1 MTTPDSSSGSGS
13 GPTRTQLLR
22 ELARQAE
29 GRGSLSSED
38 AKGKRGRRQQDSTPL
53 GRWESQQR
61 GHGRRR
67 LAVLWSRLRHPT
79 RNVVVAGVAFVVG
92 MQLAARPDGAR
103 LAALENEVER
113 SRVALKARQGELEL
127 VRLEMSRIQEI
138 IEYSNQYDI
147 SAELASAINDIALSE
162 GVAPSL
168 AFRLIQVESGFYGR
182 AISPKGAIGYAQLM
196 PATAFDLDPTLEYR
210 DIFDRDTNLR
220 LGFRYLRWLID
231 RYDGDLR
238 LALLAYNRGL
248 GTVDNIRRAG
258 GDPANGYARAVLGTT
273 REGGQ

>member
-1 MTTPDSSSGSGS
+1 MTTGDSGP

-29 GRGSLSSED
+29 ARGVLSYEE
-38 AKGKRGRRQQDSTPL
+38 AQRRQGRRHDDTTL
-53 GRWESQQR
+53 GRWEAQQR
-61 GHGRRR
+61 GHALRRMWT
-67 LAVLWSRLRHPT
+67 VWSHIRQPART
-79 RNVVVAGVAFVVG
+79 VAISGIAFVVG

-103 LAALENEVER
+103 LATLENEVAQ

-127 VRLEMSRIQEI
+127 VRMEMNRIQEI

-147 SAELASAINDIALSE
+147 SAELAAAINDIALAE
-162 GVAPSL
+162 GIAPSL
-168 AFRLIQVESGFYGR
+168 AFRLVKVESGFYGR

-196 PATAFDLDPTLEYR
+196 PATAYDLDPTLEYR
-210 DIFDRDTNLR
+210 DIFERDTNLR
-220 LGFRYLRWLID
+220 LGFSYLRWLID

-248 GTVDNIRRAG
+248 GTVDRIREAG
-258 GDPANGYARAVLGTT
+258 GDPANGYARAVLGDT
-273 REGGQ
+273 RDGLH

>member
-1 MTTPDSSSGSGS
+1 MTSSSESGS

-29 GRGSLSSED
+29 ARGVLSREE
-38 AKGKRGRRQQDSTPL
+38 AKGQKGRRRQDSTAL

-61 GHGRRR
+61 GRAWRRIG
-67 LAVLWSRLRHPT
+67 AIWGRLRYPT
-79 RNVVVAGVAFVVG
+79 RMAVVTGIAFVLG
-92 MQLAARPDGAR
+92 MQLAAKPEGAR
-103 LAALENEVER
+103 LAALENEVQR
-113 SRVALKARQGELEL
+113 SRVALQARQGELEL
-127 VRLEMSRIQEI
+127 VRMEMNRVHEVM
-138 IEYSNQYDI
+138 EYSSQYDI
-147 SAELASAINDIALSE
+147 SADLASAINDIALSE
-162 GVAPSL
+162 GIAPSL
-168 AFRLIQVESGFYGR
+168 GFRLVKVESGFYGR

-196 PATAFDLDPTLEYR
+196 PATAYDLDPTLEYR

-248 GTVDNIRRAG
+248 GTVDRIRREG
-258 GDPANGYARAVLGTT
+258 GDPANGYARAVLGTSVD
-273 REGGQ
+273 GGL